1 MNGSKQDIET
11 QFDELIAEHWKTI
24 SKLCASCA
32 SNTGVPVDDLLQ
44 ECLVDLWVHFCTLQ
58 DESGGPFEPA
68 SLILCCRNAISH
80 FKRRFLRHSLLPL
93 DDHLAETLPDSD
105 TSKYREL
112 LDYLTRNL
120 SPHDKKAFSFI
131 EQGCSNLELANEM
144 HITPQSAKLLR
155 HRIIKKIRKDNPNY
169 IKDKK

>member
-11 QFDELIAEHWKTI
+11 QFDELISEHWESI
-24 SKLCASCA
+24 SKLCVSCA

-93 DDHLAETLPDSD
+93 DDHLAKTLPDSD
-105 TSKYREL
+105 TSEYREL

-120 SPHDKKAFSFI
+120 SPTTKRHSPLSNKAAPT
-131 EQGCSNLELANEM
+131 SNWQMKCTSRPKAPNSSATASSRKSVKT
-144 HITPQSAKLLR
+144 TPTT
-155 HRIIKKIRKDNPNY
+155 
-169 IKDKK
+169 